1 MTKPGP
7 SAASGREARRRAP
20 LDSHAEWTAGGDGRD
35 PVLLLEEHGRGL
47 AQDLLP
53 LRFGR
58 MLGSGFTFF
67 AGAGAVMAHDLAT
80 TPASGLRAQ
89 LCGDAHI
96 DNFAW
101 FLRPDGRVLF
111 DIDHFDE
118 TLRGPWEWDVK
129 RLVTSLEVAGRERS
143 LGDRQRTGLV
153 RAAID
158 AYSDAI
164 RDLASHEYMA
174 IHTTEPEDDS
184 PRVAPAATAFRR
196 AARLTA
202 NRGKG
207 FRLVSSPPSIERFGD
222 VMDAQDSA
230 AATNELAADIGAFRR
245 SLREDYRQVLDR
257 FDIADAARKVD
268 DLSDTATRTLLVLL
282 VSRDRGEPLL
292 LEVKEA
298 VASVLAPYA
307 GPSRNIHA
315 GRRVVEG
322 RRLIDAAGD
331 VLLGWFSGR
340 GWYGV
345 THAYHVRQSWPKF
358 VASPA
363 RIDVHALLPRA
374 RAAARTLARAHAR
387 SGDRVAIATYI
398 GRGDAFARAVAG
410 FAAAYADQNEVDYQ
424 ALAAAVERGRIV
436 ARDS

>member
-1 MTKPGP
+1 MTKPAP
-7 SAASGREARRRAP
+7 SAASGREARKRAP
-20 LDSHAEWTAGGDGRD
+20 LESHAEWTAGGDGRD
-35 PVLLLEEHGRGL
+35 AVALLEDHGRGL

-58 MLGSGFTFF
+58 MLGSRLTFF
-67 AGAGAVMAHDLAT
+67 AGAGAVMVHDLAT
-80 TPASGLRAQ
+80 TANSGLRAQ
-89 LCGDAHI
+89 LCGDAHV

-101 FLRPDGRVLF
+101 FLRPDGRVFF

-118 TLRGPWEWDVK
+118 TLPGPWEWDVK
-129 RLVTSLEVAGRERS
+129 RLVTSLEVAGRDRG
-143 LGDRQRTGLV
+143 LGNRQRGGLV

-158 AYSDAI
+158 TYCDAI
-164 RDLASHEYMA
+164 RDFAAHEYMA
-174 IHTTEPEDDS
+174 LHTSEPEDDS
-184 PRVAPAATAFRR
+184 PRGATAATAFRR

-202 NRGKG
+202 HRGKG
-207 FRLVSSPPSIERFGD
+207 FRFVSSPPSIERFDD
-222 VMDAQDSA
+222 VMDDEDRA
-230 AATNELAADIGAFRR
+230 AATNVLAADIGAFRHN
-245 SLREDYRQVLDR
+245 LREDYRQVLDR
-257 FDIADAARKVD
+257 FDIADAARKLD
-268 DLSDTATRTLLVLL
+268 DLSDSAMRTLLVLF
-282 VSRDRGEPLL
+282 VSHDRGEPLL

-298 VASVLAPYA
+298 GASVLARA
-307 GPSRNIHA
+307 GGARNVHP

-331 VLLGWFSGR
+331 VLIGWFTGR

-345 THAYHVRQSWPKF
+345 THAYHARQSWPKF

-398 GRGDAFARAVAG
+398 GRGDAFAAAVAR
-410 FAAAYADQNEVDYQ
+410 FAVSYADQNELDYQ
-424 ALAAAVERGRIV
+424 ALVGAVARGRIV
-436 ARDS
+436 AREA